1 MVLCTKAAI
10 YLCTHHVDNIYS
22 AFMSFC
28 IALNYPTQ
36 GTINHWYCIAKCYA
50 KWETFYTNA
59 KMYSIS

>member
-10 YLCTHHVDNIYS
+10 YLCTHHVGNIYS

-36 GTINHWYCIAKCYA
+36 GTINHWYCIAKC
-50 KWETFYTNA
+50 
-59 KMYSIS
+59 